1 MKMNASKCRLFV
13 SGNEHEHMQ
22 AKIGDYQI
30 WESRTVE
37 HSGITIDNWLK
48 FDEYI
53 SNVCKKSQRKLTVL
67 TRFQ

>member
-1 MKMNASKCRLFV
+1 
-13 SGNEHEHMQ
+13 MQ

-30 WESRTVE
+30 WESRAVE